1 MAKNTLIVIVGPT
14 GIGKTDLGI
23 YLAQKLDTEIIS
35 ADSRQFYKELKI
47 GTAIPD
53 AEQLKIV
60 KHHFIGNKSIHDY
73 YNASSFEFEV
83 IDLLTV
89 LFKEKNPLILL
100 GGSGMYIDAVCRG
113 IDDLPEIDMKIRNQ
127 LIEKYETEGIESLR
141 FELKKLDPDY
151 YAIADLK
158 NYKRL
163 LKALE
168 ITMMTGQPYSTFRK
182 KVIKK
187 RDFSILKIGL
197 NIERGALYQRIDQRV
212 DKMIADGLVEEAKQ
226 FLEYKNLNS
235 LNTVGY
241 KELFPYIEGEYSL
254 DRAIELIKRNSR
266 RYAKRQLSWFNRDK
280 EINWFEP
287 FSNEKVLN
295 FVQEVH

>member
-1 MAKNTLIVIVGPT
+1 MTKNTLIVIVGPT

-23 YLAQKLDTEIIS
+23 HLAQKLDTEIIS
-35 ADSRQFYKELKI
+35 ADSRQFYNELKI
-47 GTAIPD
+47 GTAVPTN
-53 AEQLKIV
+53 EELQKV

-83 IDLLTV
+83 IDLLSR
-89 LFKEKNPLILL
+89 LFKVKNPLILL
-100 GGSGMYIDAVCRG
+100 GGSGMYVDAVCQG
-113 IDDLPEIDMKIRNQ
+113 IDDLPEIDMEIRNH
-127 LIEKYETEGIESLR
+127 LIEKYENEGIESLR

-151 YAIADLK
+151 YEVADLK
-158 NYKRL
+158 NHKRL

-168 ITMMTGQPYSTFRK
+168 ITMMTGQPYSSFRK

-187 RDFSILKIGL
+187 RDFSVLKIGL
-197 NIERGALYQRIDQRV
+197 NIKRSVLYQRIDQRV
-212 DKMIADGLVEEAKQ
+212 DNMIENGLVKEARE
-226 FLEYKNLNS
+226 FLPLKNLNS

-241 KELFPYIEGEYSL
+241 KELFPYFEGEYSL

-280 EINWFEP
+280 EINWFNPDESEKI
-287 FSNEKVLN
+287 FS
-295 FVQEVH
+295 FVNKNL